1 MNEGSR
7 RHPTEVSCLQPDPMP
22 LLQAHD
28 YRYIVGGG
36 VMTGIHEDNPAW
48 DKLIYVLKEISR
60 RLEIIGD
67 RM

>member
-1 MNEGSR
+1 
-7 RHPTEVSCLQPDPMP
+7 MP

-28 YRYIVGGG
+28 QRDIDGGG

-48 DKLIYVLKEISR
+48 EELIYVLKEIAA

-67 RM
+67 GM